1 MTSALDVLNQ
11 ISETL
16 ASLPADPLLEFARS
30 LDPTF
35 TQDTHTLYL
44 PKILA
49 LEDYG
54 PFGPPYWVSF
64 QSVAAPLVVKH
75 R

>member
-16 ASLPADPLLEFARS
+16 ASLPTDPLLEFARS
-30 LDPTF
+30 LEPTF
-35 TQDTHTLYL
+35 TPDTHTLYL
-44 PKILA
+44 PRILA
-49 LEDYG
+49 IEDYG